1 MHLVVDPTPACGAT
15 LDSRGLF
22 YREKAGWEALSC
34 FALRPAPR
42 SPSTHADRFARSA
55 RHDARRVKLH
65 VVANSQL
72 FPPSTPTNSSAWP
85 RSKDLP
91 PRPIPP
97 HSDPLALPIYTSEPS
112 TLRHAH
118 AVKRSHKHHEK
129 PQTVSYPSL
138 PQLSLRYF
146 SLNLELIAKQ
156 HSKSPGNPSV
166 FRRSSG
172 IWPAMG
178 VSDSF
183 GAGEAGD
190 RTSELRQAGDS
201 TAELRRVRSSSAE
214 LRQAR
219 SSQAKQRRA
228 SAITVGL
235 RGCSQHRRQPA
246 WRYKPSR
253 ERGTCE
259 G

>member
-1 MHLVVDPTPACGAT
+1 MRNNIPSPPAILQFSG
-15 LDSRGLF
+15 
-22 YREKAGWEALSC
+22 EALA
-34 FALRPAPR
+34 FG
-42 SPSTHADRFARSA
+42 
-55 RHDARRVKLH
+55 
-65 VVANSQL
+65 
-72 FPPSTPTNSSAWP
+72 PPW
-85 RSKDLP
+85 
-91 PRPIPP
+91 
-97 HSDPLALPIYTSEPS
+97 
-112 TLRHAH
+112 
-118 AVKRSHKHHEK
+118 
-129 PQTVSYPSL
+129 
-138 PQLSLRYF
+138 
-146 SLNLELIAKQ
+146 
-156 HSKSPGNPSV
+156 
-166 FRRSSG
+166 
-172 IWPAMG
+172 G

>member
-22 YREKAGWEALSC
+22 YGEKAGWEALSC

-42 SPSTHADRFARSA
+42 SPSTPADRFARSA

-65 VVANSQL
+65 VVTNSQL

-112 TLRHAH
+112 TLRRAH

-146 SLNLELIAKQ
+146 SRNLE
-156 HSKSPGNPSV
+156 PGNPSV

-172 IWPAMG
+172 I
-178 VSDSF
+178 
-183 GAGEAGD
+183 
-190 RTSELRQAGDS
+190 S

>member
-1 MHLVVDPTPACGAT
+1 MGGAELFCPAARTT
-15 LDSRGLF
+15 LSEHPR
-22 YREKAGWEALSC
+22 RP
-34 FALRPAPR
+34 LRPVC
-42 SPSTHADRFARSA
+42 SA
-55 RHDARRVKLH
+55 RCPAGEAPCCCQQPAIPAVD
-65 VVANSQL
+65 
-72 FPPSTPTNSSAWP
+72 PTNSSAWP

-112 TLRHAH
+112 TLRRAH
-118 AVKRSHKHHEK
+118 AFKRSHKHHEK

-146 SLNLELIAKQ
+146 SRNLE
-156 HSKSPGNPSV
+156 PGNPSV

-190 RTSELRQAGDS
+190 RTS
-201 TAELRRVRSSSAE
+201 E

>member
-1 MHLVVDPTPACGAT
+1 MPQLRVAGVFSTEKKGGELCRALWPCGTHHSPRAPPQPSSAWPA
-15 LDSRGLF
+15 L
-22 YREKAGWEALSC
+22 
-34 FALRPAPR
+34 
-42 SPSTHADRFARSA
+42 
-55 RHDARRVKLH
+55 HDARRMEIY
-65 VVANSQL
+65 VAHNPQL
-72 FPPSTPTNSSAWP
+72 PQRSATTNSLG
-85 RSKDLP
+85 LP
-91 PRPIPP
+91 NPASLATRPIPP

-112 TLRHAH
+112 TLRRAH

-146 SLNLELIAKQ
+146 SRNLE
-156 HSKSPGNPSV
+156 PGNPSV

-172 IWPAMG
+172 IWPAMC

-201 TAELRRVRSSSAE
+201 TAELRRVRSSGAE

-253 ERGTCE
+253 ERDM
-259 G
+259 

>member
-1 MHLVVDPTPACGAT
+1 MDPTPACGAT

-22 YREKAGWEALSC
+22 YGEKAGWEALSC

-42 SPSTHADRFARSA
+42 SPSTPADRFARSA

-112 TLRHAH
+112 TLRRAH

-146 SLNLELIAKQ
+146 SRNLE
-156 HSKSPGNPSV
+156 PGNPSV

-172 IWPAMG
+172 IWPVMG

-201 TAELRRVRSSSAE
+201 TAE